1 MTTMILLRGEPA
13 AVVGA
18 RRWYLAPTI
27 AKLPTDHPDRRR
39 VTVVCLVLTAV
50 GRSVGVRRTWL
61 LDLA

>member
-1 MTTMILLRGEPA
+1 MILLRGEPA

-27 AKLPTDHPDRRR
+27 AELPADDPDRRR

-50 GRSVGVRRTWL
+50 GCSIGVGRPCV
-61 LDLA
+61 LDLG